1 MQNEKKSFLTLRLTA
16 LDTLF
21 FRESRPFENI
31 GGIELAG
38 TFPPP
43 ARTVLGAI
51 RSAIGEAMGIDWRKF
66 TERSDDETV
75 KKLKAIIGF
84 GDDYT
89 NASLK
94 LNGLWLFYKGKPPK
108 RENQSKNPIDENDI
122 AERLYPVPAL
132 LLHKQEGDQDYF
144 ERLSLGE
151 PTCTHLG
158 RVRLPML
165 SKDKQG
171 YKNLEQHWITRAG
184 LEKLLKGGVPE
195 ANTLFKKDDLF
206 TRESRL
212 GININQANRSTG
224 QDNGLFQA
232 EHVRPKPQLAIDVEL
247 SGLKNT
253 MSAFKN
259 GTVLRLGAEGRL
271 SGLRIVD
278 NLSTLESLKVTI
290 TEQTQGLILILLTP
304 ARFDDNSFP
313 WLPDDF
319 NKQDE
324 NAQDENA
331 QDENAQDE
339 NAQDENGIK
348 TWQRTIYGIDLII
361 HAAVI
366 GKTQREGGWDAAN
379 RQPRPMQSLIPA
391 GSCYYCTV
399 DNGDIQTAID
409 TLHGT
414 AIGQDTHLGRGR
426 IVCALWQKS
435 DSQG

>member
-1 MQNEKKSFLTLRLTA
+1 MQNETLTLRLSA

-66 TERSDDETV
+66 TERSDDETA
-75 KKLKAIIGF
+75 KKLKAIIGI
-84 GDDYT
+84 GDDY
-89 NASLK
+89 ASLK
-94 LNGLWLFYKGKPPK
+94 LNGLWLFYDGKLPK
-108 RENQSKNPIDENDI
+108 KKKSSDSNTDDIYI
-122 AERLYPVPAL
+122 AERLYPVPLL
-132 LLHKQEGDQDYF
+132 LLHKQEDEQDRF

-158 RVRLPML
+158 RVQLPML
-165 SKDKQG
+165 PKDKQG
-171 YKNLEQHWITRAG
+171 FKNLEQHWITRG
-184 LEKLLKGGVPE
+184 SLEKLLKGGVPD

-212 GININQANRSTG
+212 GININQAKRSTG

-271 SGLRIVD
+271 SGLSIVD

-313 WLPDDF
+313 WLPDGF
-319 NKQDE
+319 NEQDE
-324 NAQDENA
+324 SAQDK
-331 QDENAQDE
+331 
-339 NAQDENGIK
+339 NGIK
-348 TWQRTIYGIDLII
+348 TWQRTIHGIDLII

-379 RQPRPMQSLIPA
+379 RRPRPMQSLIPA

-399 DNGDIQTAID
+399 KGDIQAAID
-409 TLHGT
+409 KLHGT

-435 DSQG
+435 DS

>member
-1 MQNEKKSFLTLRLTA
+1 MQNDKKRFLTLRLTA

-51 RSAIGEAMGIDWRKF
+51 RSVIGEGMGIDWSKF
-66 TERSDDETV
+66 TEKSEDETA
-75 KKLKAIIGF
+75 KKLRAIIGF
-84 GDDYT
+84 GDDY
-89 NASLK
+89 ASLK
-94 LNGLWLFYKGKPPK
+94 LEGLWLFYKGKPPK
-108 RENQSKNPIDENDI
+108 RKNQSTSPTDEADI

-132 LLHKQEGDQDYF
+132 LLRKQEDNQDCF

-171 YKNLEQHWITRAG
+171 YKNLEQHWITHAG
-184 LEKLLKGGVPE
+184 LKALLQGDVPA

-232 EHVRPKPQLAIDVEL
+232 EHVRPKPPLAIDVEL

-271 SGLRIVD
+271 SGLSIVD

-304 ARFDDNSFP
+304 AHFRDDKHS
-313 WLPDDF
+313 WLPTGFELPKGFDKAKDT
-319 NKQDE
+319 
-324 NAQDENA
+324 A
-331 QDENAQDE
+331 
-339 NAQDENGIK
+339 
-348 TWQRTIYGIDLII
+348 TWKGSIEGVDLTI

-379 RQPRPMQSLIPA
+379 RRPRPMQSLIPA
-391 GSCYYCTV
+391 GSCYYCTI
-399 DNGDIQTAID
+399 DNGDIQAAID
-409 TLHGT
+409 TLHDT

-435 DSQG
+435 DS

>member
-1 MQNEKKSFLTLRLTA
+1 MQNDKKRFLTLRLTA

-51 RSAIGEAMGIDWRKF
+51 RSVIGEGMGIDWSKF
-66 TERSDDETV
+66 TEKSEDETA
-75 KKLKAIIGF
+75 KKLRAIIGF
-84 GDDYT
+84 GDDY
-89 NASLK
+89 ASLK
-94 LNGLWLFYKGKPPK
+94 LEGLWLFYKGKPPK
-108 RENQSKNPIDENDI
+108 RKNQSTSPTDEADI

-132 LLHKQEGDQDYF
+132 LLRKQEDNQDCF

-171 YKNLEQHWITRAG
+171 YKNLEQHWITLAG
-184 LEKLLKGGVPE
+184 LEKLLKGGVPD

-224 QDNGLFQA
+224 QDNGLFEA

-253 MSAFKN
+253 VSTFKN

-271 SGLRIVD
+271 SGLNIVD

-290 TEQTQGLILILLTP
+290 SNPQQVQGLILVLLSP
-304 ARFDDNSFP
+304 AYFANASYP
-313 WLPDDF
+313 WLPDGFKLPKDF
-319 NKQDE
+319 DAKKDTQR
-324 NAQDENA
+324 
-331 QDENAQDE
+331 
-339 NAQDENGIK
+339 
-348 TWQRTIYGIDLII
+348 WQGEINDIELTI

-366 GKTQREGGWDAAN
+366 GKTQREGGWDAAK

-399 DNGDIQTAID
+399 DNDDIQAAID
-409 TLHGT
+409 KLHGT

>member
-1 MQNEKKSFLTLRLTA
+1 MQNDKKRFLTLRLTA

-51 RSAIGEAMGIDWRKF
+51 RSVIGESMGIDWSKF
-66 TERSDDETV
+66 TEKSEDETA
-75 KKLKAIIGF
+75 KKLRAIIGF
-84 GDDYT
+84 GDDY
-89 NASLK
+89 ASLK
-94 LNGLWLFYKGKPPK
+94 LEGLWLFYKGKPPK
-108 RENQSKNPIDENDI
+108 RKNQSTSPTDEADI

-132 LLHKQEGDQDYF
+132 LLHKKEDNQDCF

-171 YKNLEQHWITRAG
+171 YKNLEQHWITHAG
-184 LEKLLKGGVPE
+184 LKALLKGGLPK
-195 ANTLFKKDDLF
+195 ANTLFNKDDLF

-212 GININQANRSTG
+212 GININQTTRSTG
-224 QDNGLFQA
+224 QEHGLFQA
-232 EHVRPKPQLAIDVEL
+232 EHVRPKPQLAIDVEI
-247 SGLKNT
+247 SGINKT
-253 MSAFKN
+253 VFATQK
-259 GTVLRLGAEGRL
+259 GTILRLGAEGRL
-271 SGLRIVD
+271 SGLSVGD
-278 NLSTLESLKVTI
+278 NIGNTNTLKSLKVTI
-290 TEQTQGLILILLTP
+290 ANRKQTQGLILILLTP
-304 ARFDDNSFP
+304 AYFANKSSP
-313 WLPDDF
+313 WLPEGFQLPAGF
-319 NKQDE
+319 NEQVDT
-324 NAQDENA
+324 
-331 QDENAQDE
+331 
-339 NAQDENGIK
+339 K
-348 TWQRTIYGIDLII
+348 TWQGNIHGIDLTI

-366 GKTQREGGWDAAN
+366 GKTQREGGWDVAN

-399 DNGDIQTAID
+399 KGDIQTAID
-409 TLHGT
+409 TLHDT

-426 IVCALWQKS
+426 IVCALWTHS

>member
-1 MQNEKKSFLTLRLTA
+1 MQNDKKRFLTLRLSA

-51 RSAIGEAMGIDWRKF
+51 RSVIGEAMGIDWRKF
-66 TERSDDETV
+66 TEKSEDETA
-75 KKLKAIIGF
+75 KKLRAIIGF
-84 GDDYT
+84 GDDY
-89 NASLK
+89 ASLK
-94 LNGLWLFYKGKPPK
+94 LEGLWLFYKGKPPK
-108 RENQSKNPIDENDI
+108 RKNQSTSPTDEADI

-132 LLHKQEGDQDYF
+132 LLRKQEDNQDCF

-171 YKNLEQHWITRAG
+171 YKNLEQHWITHAG
-184 LEKLLKGGVPE
+184 LKALLQGDVPA

-247 SGLKNT
+247 SGLKNI

-271 SGLRIVD
+271 SGLSIVD

-290 TEQTQGLILILLTP
+290 SNPQQVQGLILILLTP
-304 ARFDDNSFP
+304 AYFANKSFP
-313 WLPDDF
+313 WLPDGDGF
-319 NKQDE
+319 DE
-324 NAQDENA
+324 KKDAKD
-331 QDENAQDE
+331 
-339 NAQDENGIK
+339 IK
-348 TWQRTIYGIDLII
+348 AWHGKINNIDLTI

-379 RQPRPMQSLIPA
+379 RRPRPMQSLIPA

-399 DNGDIQTAID
+399 KGDIQAAID

-435 DSQG
+435 DS

>member
-1 MQNEKKSFLTLRLTA
+1 MQNDTLTLRLTA

-31 GGIELAG
+31 GGIELSG

-51 RSAIGEAMGIDWRKF
+51 RSVIGESMGIDWSKF
-66 TERSDDETV
+66 TEKSEDETA
-75 KKLKAIIGF
+75 KKLRAIIGF
-84 GDDYT
+84 GDDY
-89 NASLK
+89 ASLK
-94 LNGLWLFYKGKPPK
+94 LEGLWLFYKGKPPK
-108 RENQSKNPIDENDI
+108 REGDESDI

-132 LLHKQEGDQDYF
+132 LLRKQEDNQDCF
-144 ERLSLGE
+144 ARLSLGE

-171 YKNLEQHWITRAG
+171 YKNLEQHWITHAG
-184 LEKLLKGGVPE
+184 LKALLQGDVPV
-195 ANTLFKKDDLF
+195 ANTLFNKADLF

-212 GININQANRSTG
+212 GININQTTRSTG

-271 SGLRIVD
+271 SGLSIVD
-278 NLSTLESLKVTI
+278 DEVSTLAALKVTI
-290 TEQTQGLILILLTP
+290 ANRKKPQGLILILLTP
-304 ARFDDNSFP
+304 AYFANETFP
-313 WLPDDF
+313 WLPDGFKLPDGF
-319 NKQDE
+319 DAKKDTQRW
-324 NAQDENA
+324 Q
-331 QDENAQDE
+331 
-339 NAQDENGIK
+339 GKIK
-348 TWQRTIYGIDLII
+348 DIDLTI

-399 DNGDIQTAID
+399 KGDIQAAID
-409 TLHGT
+409 TLHDT

-426 IVCALWQKS
+426 IVCALWSNS
-435 DSQG
+435 DFQG